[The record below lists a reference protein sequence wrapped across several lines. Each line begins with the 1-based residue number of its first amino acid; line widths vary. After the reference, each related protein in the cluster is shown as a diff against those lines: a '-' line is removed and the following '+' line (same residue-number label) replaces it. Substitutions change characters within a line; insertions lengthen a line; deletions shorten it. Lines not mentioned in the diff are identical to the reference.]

1 MKSQVKFVKNEL
13 ETSGAFEKITDAIER
28 LVLGLLA

>member
-13 ETSGAFEKITDAIER
+13 ETSNAFDKMTDEIVR
-28 LVLGLLA
+28 LVVSLLA

>member
-13 ETSGAFEKITDAIER
+13 ETSYAFDKMMDEIER
-28 LVLGLLA
+28 LVVSLLA